1 MMQEM
6 FRKESRTG
14 GYTASK
20 EDILIVATK
29 FSREFER

>member
-6 FRKESRTG
+6 FHKGGRTG

-20 EDILIVATK
+20 EGILIVASK

>member
-6 FRKESRTG
+6 FRKGGRTG

-20 EDILIVATK
+20 EDILIVASK

>member
-6 FRKESRTG
+6 FRKGGRTG

-20 EDILIVATK
+20 EGILIVASK

>member
-6 FRKESRTG
+6 FHKG
-14 GYTASK
+14 GKTDRYTASK
-20 EDILIVATK
+20 EDILIVASK